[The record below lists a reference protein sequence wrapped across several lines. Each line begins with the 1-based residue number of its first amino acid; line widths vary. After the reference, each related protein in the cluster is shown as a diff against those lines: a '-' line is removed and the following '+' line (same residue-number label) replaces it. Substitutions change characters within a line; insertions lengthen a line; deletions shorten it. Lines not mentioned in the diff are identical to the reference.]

1 LAYGGNADTL
11 PFMTI
16 KRTPAAALVMLLV
29 LAIATPAGAD
39 ALTAARQRRD
49 ADKSKRAALA
59 SKIDALKASDEQ
71 LDAAVKALDV
81 GVSARASDAE
91 AAQQASRA
99 AGEILTRAQARL
111 ATTNQQLS
119 GLRNQAAGAALKAY
133 VHPSGDPL
141 LEIVRARD
149 LSEASRRQ
157 ALLAELIG
165 GQRDVLDQLRVARE
179 DQAADRSALARAQD
193 LTQNRQDQAQNRL
206 AALSIARAEQVR
218 LRSALDAR
226 LADYTAEAD
235 ALARDESSVESI
247 IRAKEAESSGNTG
260 GGTQSSAGF
269 IWPVRGP
276 ITSPFGMRWGRMHE
290 GIDIAP
296 GYGTP
301 IHASKAGTVIF
312 AGTMGGYGNVVII
325 SHGGGFS
332 TLYAHQS
339 RLAVSNG
346 QTVSQGQ
353 VIGYVGSSGHSTGPH
368 LHFEIRVNGVAQNPM
383 RYLS

>member
-1 LAYGGNADTL
+1 
-11 PFMTI
+11 MTI

-59 SKIDALKASDEQ
+59 SKIDALKASDAQ

-179 DQAADRSALARAQD
+179 DQTADRSALARAQD
-193 LTQNRQDQAQNRL
+193 LTLSRQDQAQTRL
-206 AALSIARAEQVR
+206 AALGVARAEQVR

-247 IRAKEAESSGNTG
+247 IRAKEAQNSGDGGG

-269 IWPVRGP
+269 IWPLRGP
-276 ITSPFGMRWGRMHE
+276 VTSTFGMRWGRMHE
-290 GIDIAP
+290 GLDIAP

-301 IHASKAGTVIF
+301 IHASKAGTVIL

-339 RLAVSNG
+339 RLAVSDG

-368 LHFEIRVNGVAQNPM
+368 LHFEIRVNGIAQNPL
-383 RYLS
+383 RYLP